1 MGRWGRVAEKG
12 RKIEGTEKKEEE
24 RERKKEKR
32 NCETIKLKAIP
43 CGVKY
48 TFFTPEK
55 THFTGIRIFE
65 WKMCTWMIIF
75 VPALLVSF

>member
-1 MGRWGRVAEKG
+1 M
-12 RKIEGTEKKEEE
+12 RKSSRERQKDRRNRKKEEE

-65 WKMCTWMIIF
+65 
-75 VPALLVSF
+75 